1 MFTRMDEEVR
11 KTKNHLAKLTN
22 ALSATEKR
30 KLPSKTQSNPN
41 NQSLKIVSKDNHEKC
56 KAITIL
62 RSGKAIGEEIEK
74 GILKAKEKSKET
86 QVEMNESGTPKVKE
100 VEKCPIPT
108 PFP

>member
-1 MFTRMDEEVR
+1 M
-11 KTKNHLAKLTN
+11 
-22 ALSATEKR
+22 
-30 KLPSKTQSNPN
+30 N
-41 NQSLKIVSKDNHEKC
+41 NQSLKIISKDNDEEC

-62 RSGKAIGEEIEK
+62 RSGKEIGEEVKKVIP
-74 GILKAKEKSKET
+74 KAKEKSKET